1 MLHQD
6 TTDKSLIVE
15 EIVSR
20 VTGYGQGEDQPS
32 VREDVDHA
40 TREFDRG
47 TMRGYCKALI
57 EHLEHAPDDIAALD
71 ALMIVGFAYPSL
83 MGRYKIQVVQEG
95 RRLAHL
101 LENNGDVD
109 RAAELLERISQDDP
123 ANRGVDKDLAS
134 MMRRTGNIDRLVD
147 RYVRRAEE
155 AMSEGRRRDAIT
167 WLREILLL
175 DRSRSDIARMIR
187 DLQYEQRE
195 IRLNWRR
202 RIRIAAVMTVVIG
215 LAVGV
220 VFRELHIQKTYS
232 QLSPQTGEDREALE
246 IRLANLDSLIN
257 DNPLWLGMFP
267 ASRERADLRRQVA
280 ELDAAA
286 AEEAQ
291 RLADEYSNKLMRA
304 EAARTRGLLFLEQR
318 DFEGAERAF
327 ERALELAPADWNQR
341 SRVEADRLAIAEL
354 TPEQI
359 RQLKGASE

>member
-6 TTDKSLIVE
+6 TTDKSLMVE

-20 VTGYGQGEDQPS
+20 LTGFGQGEDRPS
-32 VREDVDHA
+32 VREDVERA

-57 EHLEHAPDDIAALD
+57 EHLEGAHDDVGALD
-71 ALMIVGFAYPSL
+71 ALLIIGFAFPSL

-101 LENNGDVD
+101 LEGAGDVE
-109 RAAELLERISQDDP
+109 RAQEFLERISQDDP

-187 DLQYEQRE
+187 DLQYEERE

-220 VFRELHIQKTYS
+220 VFRELHIQTTYAD
-232 QLSPQTGEDREALE
+232 LAPQSDESRDALQA
-246 IRLANLDSLIN
+246 RLGNLDQLIN
-257 DNPLWLGMFP
+257 DNPLWLGMFQ
-267 ASRERADLRRQVA
+267 ASRERADLKARIA
-280 ELDAAA
+280 LLDAAA
-286 AEEAQ
+286 AEAAQ
-291 RLADEYSNKLMRA
+291 GLADERANMLMRA

-327 ERALELAPADWNQR
+327 ARALELAPEDWDQR
-341 SRVEADRLAIAEL
+341 TRVHADREAIADL
-354 TPEQI
+354 SPEQL
-359 RQLKGASE
+359 RQLKGIGE